1 MFSYWRLKFDQDTKY
16 HFKKWWTVIKA
27 FYSCVSGWPGH
38 HVPQAQQGRSVLE
51 GMHCHWPLHSNW
63 QYSAISAQGTFE
75 WVISQCYLSW
85 TYDRFCTLDK
95 EKSNNNDSSGKKKS
109 LILISFSVYQK
120 PFSREC
126 DKISC
131 KSCLLYLISSTFP
144 PQICSSRNTVNANMY
159 PNVKCYLH
167 FTIHDYIFWRG
178 KYSVS

>member
-1 MFSYWRLKFDQDTKY
+1 MFLDGQVTTSPKPSRGGLFWRECIVTDLYIQT
-16 HFKKWWTVIKA
+16 
-27 FYSCVSGWPGH
+27 GNM
-38 HVPQAQQGRSVLE
+38 L
-51 GMHCHWPLHSNW
+51 PL
-63 QYSAISAQGTFE
+63 SAQGTFE
-75 WVISQCYLSW
+75 RVISQCYLSW

-95 EKSNNNDSSGKKKS
+95 EKSNSNDSSGKKKKS

-159 PNVKCYLH
+159 PNVKCYLY